1 MHIVISCKA
10 HTCKQ
15 NLIDALDDI
24 TTIDDPQIGILEKR
38 INSLQ
43 IRSLRRALQEL
54 LNKRKAELETAA
66 SKETPKDKSNT
77 SEEKGYSDNLF
88 DNIKD
93 KTTPT
98 LGGLT
103 AVKSVDENI
112 IKPLENVLNS
122 TLDPNQQYAYAEPP
136 VQAGGN
142 PEETTT
148 PEGDAE
154 PPVQADGNP
163 EETTT
168 PEGDTEPP
176 VQAGGNPEET
186 TTPEGDAEPP
196 VQADGNPEET
206 TTPEG
211 DTEPPVQSGGNPEET
226 TTPEGNENAGNQNG
240 TENTKETHVN
250 QQNENPSNSSESNP
264 PVNEKPKAPAQEVPS
279 PTITTESQNQNIST
293 PTPETPTPST
303 NSADGNTPSKQNTPP
318 SNSVNNNSNVQEQVS
333 QTPPENNTNEPNL
346 TEKDAVDQIETK
358 KQDDKAVQKNTQ
370 EEHDISPAK
379 KMEITIKIQDAKSDE
394 EISAALLDLREIGRF
409 KGRKNLRKLL
419 KAKRKHNKELAEND
433 TKKAEKYQERIDKYQ
448 EKVNENIDQ
457 INKAYRNK
465 KFEA

>member
-122 TLDPNQQYAYAEPP
+122 TLDPNQQYAYA
-136 VQAGGN
+136 
-142 PEETTT
+142 
-148 PEGDAE
+148 
-154 PPVQADGNP
+154 
-163 EETTT
+163 
-168 PEGDTEPP
+168 EPP